1 MTLDV
6 EGILCCCLHREKS
19 LRGSH
24 ALEPLHLPLPSSGR
38 LMRILRSIVAPSTA
52 FVASCDSKCTGCSP
66 IRSKVIRDEL
76 VWDKAI
82 FLQKLAH
89 QFERRP
95 LVASG
100 LDENVEHFTLGIHG
114 TPEVG
119 QAPIDLEIDLK
130 MPGCMRLRPAVAK
143 ISSDLGSKMVHPAA
157 HGLIGDQD
165 PALSQQILDIAEARG
180 EPDIKPDRLLDDFGR
195 EAVAAIADFGHHRW
209 LRLKS
214 LNGKP
219 TDNVTRRA

>member
-1 MTLDV
+1 MPRFRY
-6 EGILCCCLHREKS
+6 LHQSQKS

-24 ALEPLHLPLPSSGR
+24 ALEPLHLAFSSSGR

-52 FVASCDSKCTGCSP
+52 FMTFCDPKMTGCSS
-66 IRSKVIRDEL
+66 IRSEIICDEL

-82 FLQKLAH
+82 FLQQLAH

-119 QAPIDLEIDLK
+119 QAPIDLEIDLIK
-130 MPGCMRLRPAVAK
+130 MPEVVCG
-143 ISSDLGSKMVHPAA
+143 
-157 HGLIGDQD
+157 IGRRFRR
-165 PALSQQILDIAEARG
+165 S
-180 EPDIKPDRLLDDFGR
+180 
-195 EAVAAIADFGHHRW
+195 AAILGPKWF
-209 LRLKS
+209 
-214 LNGKP
+214 
-219 TDNVTRRA
+219 TQRRTVSQNTVSAEIH